1 MAFVPAIPAPM
12 SDKKQVEFYRRKWQA
27 SKDEIKTKN
36 DIIETKIARNEM
48 LVNQLTE
55 LNKAIKYLL

>member
-12 SDKKQVEFYRRKWQA
+12 SDEKQVAFYRRKWQA

-36 DIIETKIARNEM
+36 DIIETKIARNEL